1 MDRVYKT
8 TDGFLSTDTA
18 FITTGD
24 IVLQEQFDFKDLQN
38 GYHYGSWG
46 SQSNPKRTWNT
57 GTFYFPIDL
66 DGFGV
71 LPVLDLDFNTSKLY
85 ASSLYGKIFYSLNN
99 GQNWT
104 EQVTPISDPINS
116 ISFFNNNKGIA
127 ISGNTVLYTNN
138 GGIVG
143 VNEINELTSLVN
155 IYPNPTTEVLTI
167 QNNSSQILKFT
178 LYNSLGELC
187 IDKILSN
194 EINTMDISSYSDGVY
209 FYSLTLEANI
219 IKSGKIIK
227 Q

>member
-1 MDRVYKT
+1 M
-8 TDGFLSTDTA
+8 
-18 FITTGD
+18 
-24 IVLQEQFDFKDLQN
+24 
-38 GYHYGSWG
+38 
-46 SQSNPKRTWNT
+46 
-57 GTFYFPIDL
+57 
-66 DGFGV
+66 
-71 LPVLDLDFNTSKLY
+71 
-85 ASSLYGKIFYSLNN
+85 
-99 GQNWT
+99 
-104 EQVTPISDPINS
+104 
-116 ISFFNNNKGIA
+116 
-127 ISGNTVLYTNN
+127 
-138 GGIVG
+138 G

-178 LYNSLGELC
+178 LYNFLGELC